1 MAGPPEDPTRR
12 LEPAPPP
19 STPREL
25 AYVEGDPVTS
35 RAALLDE
42 LRSLKRWLAVVSVLA
57 VAGLGIALY
66 TLLSDREDGDGRGA
80 SRSSVSQLRERVG
93 ELESDVRDRAS
104 DDSVS
109 ELRQSQEKL
118 EGRVSELGK
127 QAADAD
133 DGGDAAARAVESA
146 TKELRGE
153 IDALEQRVEAAE
165 QAAEQTPEAGGTGD
179 TGAP

>member
-1 MAGPPEDPTRR
+1 MAGPPDDPTRR

-19 STPREL
+19 TTPREL
-25 AYVEGDPVTS
+25 AYAEGDPVTS

-57 VAGLGIALY
+57 VAGLGVALY

-80 SRSSVSQLRERVG
+80 SRSSVSQLRDRVD

-109 ELRQSQEKL
+109 ELRQSQKRL
-118 EGRVSELGK
+118 EGRVEELGE
-127 QAADAD
+127 QASDGSGD
-133 DGGDAAARAVESA
+133 DAARAAVEDA
-146 TKELRGE
+146 TQELRSE
-153 IDALEQRVEAAE
+153 IGALDQRVKAAE
-165 QAAEQTPEAGGTGD
+165 QAAEQAAEAGGTGD